1 MYGKSEQMQRKGI
14 FFLLLF
20 FSLFSGPGSRSQ
32 MPQASL
38 NIDRLVRVEIPAKST
53 EETYHIIPVNT
64 TGVLLYFRSVET
76 LNDSLTK
83 WYFSLYD
90 IDLHPLWIKNI
101 PLRTGMEV
109 RDFYLE
115 KDTLTLLFL
124 SGEKTKGITGTE
136 MMVRLDCKS
145 GKFTGSRHTLNAN
158 VVPVKFL
165 VFHDYAFLGYNLK
178 NEPAHIQVINL
189 ESGNVTDNPLT
200 PPGIISNLTGFIIDT
215 LSSNLYATIRKTISK
230 NHLVSNILKINF
242 SGAMVSET
250 EISTISPLW
259 EIRNPQ
265 LILVNPDELLV
276 IATYSAVGRSGK
288 NGSSNGSSGFLTCR
302 VTNGIQTDIRF
313 KNFLELKNFRNI
325 VEEKDLVAIKKKA
338 LKKNRPVNDY
348 TPEVTLLVHPVIVH
362 NNQVIFMG
370 ESYMPEY
377 HPENFTEFDFYGR
390 PYINTYDVF
399 DGYRY
404 TSAIIAGFDKTGNL
418 IWDNSMEI
426 RNLISPDLNPKVN
439 VFCSSSDTMV
449 LCYSSEARIASKII
463 RENEVVEKLDF
474 STMEQMYPE
483 DKMLSDSKNYM
494 VPWYGPF
501 FLCYGYQEIKNINS
515 SEDKKRLVY
524 YFTKVKFD

>member
-1 MYGKSEQMQRKGI
+1 MS
-14 FFLLLF
+14 
-20 FSLFSGPGSRSQ
+20 
-32 MPQASL
+32 QASL
-38 NIDRLVRVEIPAKST
+38 NIDRPVRVEIPAKST
-53 EETYHIIPVNT
+53 EETYHITPVNT

-124 SGEKTKGITGTE
+124 AGEKTKGITRTE

-145 GKFTGSRHTLNAN
+145 GKFTGSRHMLNAN

-178 NEPAHIQVINL
+178 NEPAHIQVVNL
-189 ESGNVTDNPLT
+189 KSGNVTDNPLT
-200 PPGIISNLTGFIIDT
+200 LPGIISNLTGFIIDT

-230 NHLVSNILKINF
+230 NHLVSDILKINF

-362 NNQVIFMG
+362 NDQVIFMG

>member
-1 MYGKSEQMQRKGI
+1 MQKKSI
-14 FFLLLF
+14 FFLFLF
-20 FSLFSGPGSRSQ
+20 FFLFPGSRSQ
-32 MPQASL
+32 GQQASL
-38 NIDRLVRVEIPAKST
+38 SIDRPVRVEIPVKST
-53 EETYHIIPVNT
+53 EETYHIIPVNV
-64 TGVLLYFRSVET
+64 TGVLLYFRSIET

-90 IDLHPLWIKNI
+90 NNLHPIWVKSI

-115 KDTLTLLFL
+115 KDTVTLLFL
-124 SGEKTKGITGTE
+124 AGEKTKGITGTE
-136 MMVRLDCKS
+136 MMVRLDYKS
-145 GKFTGSRHTLNAN
+145 GRFTGSRYTLSAN

-165 VFHDYAFLGYNLK
+165 VFRDHAYLGYNLK
-178 NEPAHIQVINL
+178 NEPAHIQVVDL
-189 ESGNVTDNPLT
+189 KTGKAADYPLT
-200 PPGIISNLTGFIIDT
+200 SPGIMSNLTGLIVDSLNST
-215 LSSNLYATIRKTISK
+215 LYAIIRKTVSK
-230 NHLVSNILKINF
+230 NHLVSDILKITF
-242 SGAMVSET
+242 SRAMVSEM

-288 NGSSNGSSGFLTCR
+288 NESLNGSSGFFTCR
-302 VTNGIQTDIRF
+302 FRNGIQTDIRF
-313 KNFLELKNFRNI
+313 KNFLDLKNFQNI
-325 VEEKDLVAIKKKA
+325 MGEKDLVALKKKA
-338 LKKNRPVNDY
+338 LKKNRPIDDY

-362 NNQVIFMG
+362 NDQVIFMG

-390 PYINTYDVF
+390 PYINTYNVF

-439 VFCSSSDTMV
+439 VFCSFSDTMV

-463 RENEVVEKLDF
+463 RENEVVERLDF

>member
-1 MYGKSEQMQRKGI
+1 MS
-14 FFLLLF
+14 
-20 FSLFSGPGSRSQ
+20 
-32 MPQASL
+32 QASL
-38 NIDRLVRVEIPAKST
+38 NIDKPVRVEIPAKST

-124 SGEKTKGITGTE
+124 AGEKTKGITRTE

-145 GKFTGSRHTLNAN
+145 GKFTGSRHMLNAN

-178 NEPAHIQVINL
+178 NEPAHIQVVNL
-189 ESGNVTDNPLT
+189 KSGNVTDNPLT
-200 PPGIISNLTGFIIDT
+200 LPGIISNLTGFIIDT
-215 LSSNLYATIRKTISK
+215 LSSNLYATIRKTVSK
-230 NHLVSNILKINF
+230 NHLVSDILKINF

-338 LKKNRPVNDY
+338 
-348 TPEVTLLVHPVIVH
+348 
-362 NNQVIFMG
+362 
-370 ESYMPEY
+370 
-377 HPENFTEFDFYGR
+377 
-390 PYINTYDVF
+390 
-399 DGYRY
+399 
-404 TSAIIAGFDKTGNL
+404 
-418 IWDNSMEI
+418 
-426 RNLISPDLNPKVN
+426 
-439 VFCSSSDTMV
+439 
-449 LCYSSEARIASKII
+449 
-463 RENEVVEKLDF
+463 
-474 STMEQMYPE
+474 
-483 DKMLSDSKNYM
+483 
-494 VPWYGPF
+494 
-501 FLCYGYQEIKNINS
+501 
-515 SEDKKRLVY
+515 
-524 YFTKVKFD
+524 

>member
-1 MYGKSEQMQRKGI
+1 MQKKSI
-14 FFLLLF
+14 FFLFLF
-20 FSLFSGPGSRSQ
+20 FSLFSGSGSRSQ
-32 MPQASL
+32 GQQASL
-38 NIDRLVRVEIPAKST
+38 SIDRPVRVEIPVKST
-53 EETYHIIPVNT
+53 EETYHIIPVNV

-76 LNDSLTK
+76 LNDSLTR

-90 IDLHPLWIKNI
+90 NNLHPLWVKSI
-101 PLRTGMEV
+101 PLRTGMEA
-109 RDFYLE
+109 RDFYIE
-115 KDTLTLLFL
+115 RDTLTILFL
-124 SGEKTKGITGTE
+124 AGEKTKGITGTE

-145 GKFTGSRHTLNAN
+145 GKFTGSRYILSAN

-165 VFHDYAFLGYNLK
+165 VFHDHAFLGYNLK
-178 NEPAHIQVINL
+178 NEPARIQVVDLNTGI
-189 ESGNVTDNPLT
+189 VADYPLT
-200 PPGIISNLTGFIIDT
+200 SPGIMSNLTGFIVDT
-215 LSSNLYATIRKTISK
+215 LNSTLYAIIRKTVSK
-230 NHLVSNILKINF
+230 NHLVSDILKINF
-242 SGAMVSET
+242 SGTMVSEM

-276 IATYSAVGRSGK
+276 IATYSVSGKSGK
-288 NGSSNGSSGFLTCR
+288 NGSSNSSSGFFTCR
-302 VTNGIQTDIRF
+302 FRNGIQTDIRF
-313 KNFLELKNFRNI
+313 KNFLDLKNFQNI
-325 VEEKDLVAIKKKA
+325 VGEKDLVSIKKKA

-348 TPEVTLLVHPVIVH
+348 ITEVTLLVHPVIVH
-362 NNQVIFMG
+362 NDQVIFIG

-390 PYINTYDVF
+390 PYINTYNVF

-404 TSAIIAGFDKTGNL
+404 TSAIITGFDKTGNL
-418 IWDNSMEI
+418 KWDNSMEI

-474 STMEQMYPE
+474 STMEQMYQE

-494 VPWYGPF
+494 IPWYGPF

-515 SEDKKRLVY
+515 SGDKKRLVF
-524 YFTKVKFD
+524 YFTKIKFE